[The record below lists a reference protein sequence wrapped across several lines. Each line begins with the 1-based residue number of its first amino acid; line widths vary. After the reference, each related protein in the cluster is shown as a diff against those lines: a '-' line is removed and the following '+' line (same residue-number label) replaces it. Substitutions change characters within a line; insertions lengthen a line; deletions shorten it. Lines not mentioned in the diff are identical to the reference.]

1 MREIVDVE
9 PSSRNEEA
17 QTEYKIEEQALFR
30 IKNSG
35 VYLKKK
41 QNHSLGCK
49 ISSSLCL
56 QKAEVLN
63 NIDGIS

>member
-30 IKNSG
+30 IQTAGGLFQTNTTK
-35 VYLKKK
+35 
-41 QNHSLGCK
+41 
-49 ISSSLCL
+49 
-56 QKAEVLN
+56 
-63 NIDGIS
+63 

>member
-9 PSSRNEEA
+9 PSSRNEGA

-41 QNHSLGCK
+41 HHK
-49 ISSSLCL
+49 IIPLDVKLVVLCVYGRL
-56 QKAEVLN
+56 K
-63 NIDGIS
+63 S

>member
-35 VYLKKK
+35 VYLKKQHPK
-41 QNHSLGCK
+41 SLPWM
-49 ISSSLCL
+49 
-56 QKAEVLN
+56 
-63 NIDGIS
+63 